1 MCKFDNRAYYL
12 LCQALVIINS
22 HIVIGIEPQTHSSQ
36 QQSGVA
42 QQCAGYHSFSFNF
55 ASGNRRHSSFLFVL
69 HFLPFCKALLIIFLS
84 FCSNPD
90 QSKHLETARMRLFDI
105 WIDFVNLRSEE
116 YAENSRIP
124 SKVYN
129 CSVFWLCTSFTYSAV
144 LTNLHGIFFFCFP
157 LNFFNQS
164 FFFVYFGHIRC
175 YFFSSQLNA

>member
-1 MCKFDNRAYYL
+1 MLSHVNFRDQGLCMIVLETRPQSPLFPCFKFFFSSCNEL
-12 LCQALVIINS
+12 F
-22 HIVIGIEPQTHSSQ
+22 IV
-36 QQSGVA
+36 
-42 QQCAGYHSFSFNF
+42 
-55 ASGNRRHSSFLFVL
+55 FLF
-69 HFLPFCKALLIIFLS
+69 HLPLCKELLIIFLS

-144 LTNLHGIFFFCFP
+144 LTNLHGIFFFVF
-157 LNFFNQS
+157 L
-164 FFFVYFGHIRC
+164 
-175 YFFSSQLNA
+175 